1 MRELPPIFRRASI
14 QVLHAILMP
23 VFFILFVLLYEPFNI
38 VEVLDMGRELYPFNI
53 TMITCI
59 ILVSTSLMRSIFFI
73 FKKSITVNLPTYIIY
88 IVGEIL
94 FASFFVALYIWLME
108 GREHHYFY
116 NASQATL
123 YLYSIL
129 VYPYSALTIFLY
141 NSYKVTSVNKNAENR
156 IRFYDS
162 NNTLKFVVHASDI
175 LYIEAEENYI
185 RIFYEDMGKLS
196 NYVIRSSMKS
206 IEELCLKN
214 GLIRC
219 HRSYYI
225 NASQI
230 KLLMKDKNGVTVAEF
245 NNSDAK
251 RIPVSKMYYEQLTQM
266 L

>member
-1 MRELPPIFRRASI
+1 MRELPSIFRRASI
-14 QVLHAILMP
+14 QVLHSILMP
-23 VFFILFVLLYEPFNI
+23 IFFILFVLLYEPFNI
-38 VEVLDMGRELYPFNI
+38 VDVLDMERGLYPFNI

-59 ILVSTSLMRSIFFI
+59 ILVATSLSRGIFYVFR
-73 FKKSITVNLPTYIIY
+73 KSITANLLTYLIY
-88 IVGEIL
+88 IVAEIL

-108 GREHHYFY
+108 GMEHHYFY
-116 NASQATL
+116 NASQAML

-129 VYPYSALTIFLY
+129 IYPYAALTIYLY
-141 NSYKVTSVNKNAENR
+141 NSHKAKPVDKNPENR

-162 NNTLKFVVHASDI
+162 NNTLKFVVHASDL

-206 IEELCLKN
+206 IEDLCLKN
-214 GLIRC
+214 GLVRC

-251 RIPVSKMYYEQLTQM
+251 RIPVSKMYYEQLAMM